1 MNINLRISLFIT
13 ACFLIA
19 STLFILRKNKI
30 SIKYFLIWAL
40 VPLTLII
47 LVIFPNLLAN
57 FAKIIGFE
65 TISNML
71 TGVFIVL
78 LFLITM
84 MLTMIVTHQKRQ
96 ITLLIQEISIL
107 KETLNRNKEDK
118 NKPNKKKR
126 EE

>member
-65 TISNML
+65 TISNTL